1 MEDNTTNVSQNNA
14 QETGEQINNAGTTTA
29 KNTENF
35 EEKFDEI
42 LNKRMD
48 KIAKSILKD
57 NGMED
62 EEIKNFIKSYHT
74 KKEESSKKIT
84 DEMESIRKENEA
96 LKTSIFK
103 NELENNIKGL
113 SGKLGFDEKYTN
125 QITKLAD
132 LSEVKDEKGKINAEK
147 LEEAINKVLEDC
159 EAFKVVKQN
168 ETNNKN
174 GFTTIGAG
182 QNEAEEN
189 TLLKRVAAAMNGH

>member
-1 MEDNTTNVSQNNA
+1 MEENNVNQGSVQTQEQTN
-14 QETGEQINNAGTTTA
+14 EAGTTTA

-57 NGMED
+57 NGMQD
-62 EEIKNFIKSYHT
+62 EEITNFIKSYHT
-74 KKEESSKKIT
+74 KKEENSRKVT
-84 DEMESIRKENEA
+84 DEMERIKKENES
-96 LKTSIFK
+96 LKSSIFK
-103 NELENNIKGL
+103 SELEHNIKGL

-132 LSEVKDEKGKINAEK
+132 LSEVKNVDGKINAEK

-159 EAFKVVKQN
+159 EAFKVTKQN

-174 GFTTIGAG
+174 GFTTVGAG
-182 QNEAEEN
+182 QNETEEN
-189 TLLKRVAAAMNGH
+189 SLLQRVAAAMNGH

>member
-1 MEDNTTNVSQNNA
+1 MEENTVNVQENNT
-14 QETGEQINNAGTTTA
+14 QETTEQNNNAGTTTA

-84 DEMESIRKENEA
+84 DEIETIRKENEA

-103 NELENNIKGL
+103 NELEHNIKGL
-113 SGKLGFDEKYTN
+113 AGKLGFDEKYTN

-132 LSEVKDEKGKINAEK
+132 LSGVKDADNKINAEK

-159 EAFKVVKQN
+159 EAFKVTKQN

-174 GFTTIGAG
+174 GFTTVGAG
-182 QNEAEEN
+182 QNEPEEN
-189 TLLKRVAAAMNGH
+189 SLLSRVAAAMNGH

>member
-1 MEDNTTNVSQNNA
+1 MEENNVNQGSVQTQEQTN
-14 QETGEQINNAGTTTA
+14 EAGTTTA

-57 NGMED
+57 NGMQD
-62 EEIKNFIKSYHT
+62 EEITNFIKSYHT
-74 KKEESSKKIT
+74 KKEENSRKVT
-84 DEMESIRKENEA
+84 DEMERIKKENES
-96 LKTSIFK
+96 LKSSIFK
-103 NELENNIKGL
+103 SELEHSIQGL

-132 LSEVKDEKGKINAEK
+132 LSEVKNADGKINAEK

-159 EAFKVVKQN
+159 EAFKVTKQN

-174 GFTTIGAG
+174 GFTTVGAG
-182 QNEAEEN
+182 QNETEEN
-189 TLLKRVAAAMNGH
+189 SLLQRVAAAMNGH

>member
-1 MEDNTTNVSQNNA
+1 MEENNNVQTQETTN
-14 QETGEQINNAGTTTA
+14 EQVNAGTTSPA
-29 KNTENF
+29 KNAENF

-84 DEMESIRKENEA
+84 DEIEAVKKENEV

-103 NELENNIKGL
+103 NELEHSIKGL
-113 SGKLGFDEKYTN
+113 SGKLGFDEKYTS

-132 LSEVKDEKGKINAEK
+132 LSEVKDATGKINAEK
-147 LEEAINKVLEDC
+147 LEESINKVLEDC

-174 GFTTIGAG
+174 GFTQIGAG
-182 QNEAEEN
+182 QNEVEEN
-189 TLLKRVAAAMNGH
+189 SLLSRVAAAMNGH